1 MFGSCISEPVDREQS
16 NAAGPGGEHHREYT
30 AGKRRLEVMLL
41 VPAASAAARA
51 APAETPGGRP
61 ALFYDGIGLEMRD
74 FDFAEGS
81 KDRCARRG
89 RRVDGGGALG
99 RARRPRVPGS

>member
-1 MFGSCISEPVDREQS
+1 MFGSCFSEPVVAS
-16 NAAGPGGEHHREYT
+16 KAMLLVPAASTTEST

-99 RARRPRVPGS
+99 RARRPRVPGR

>member
-1 MFGSCISEPVDREQS
+1 
-16 NAAGPGGEHHREYT
+16 
-30 AGKRRLEVMLL
+30 MLL

-89 RRVDGGGALG
+89 LRVDTGAARSGALG
-99 RARRPRVPGS
+99 VRAFLAAELSGRAAPAAKRS